1 MNDQN
6 NLVQL
11 LLSLHLTET
20 TINKRAK
27 FKIKPKFSVFKLKL
41 KQITAYFDLDPS
53 LIKGH
58 AFFVSLTV
66 PLLLIKINYSSYYK
80 RSTFLNV
87 VKCLVI
93 IKKNGFCLV
102 ILKKKISM
110 KL

>member
-6 NLVQL
+6 KLVQL
-11 LLSLHLTET
+11 LLLLHLTES

-27 FKIKPKFSVFKLKL
+27 FKIKPKFGVFKLKL

-66 PLLLIKINYSSYYK
+66 PLL
-80 RSTFLNV
+80 
-87 VKCLVI
+87 
-93 IKKNGFCLV
+93 
-102 ILKKKISM
+102 
-110 KL
+110 